1 VSGARAGARQPPH
14 ILCLKAPDVPTVRQ
28 LEYLV
33 AIADVRHFR
42 RAAEQVNTTQPTLSG
57 QLKAMEDRLGIEL
70 VERSRSRVVLT
81 PAGVEV
87 VEIAR
92 RVLRDVREIRAIGV
106 SHNKK
111 LAGVIRLGLPSSIG
125 PSLVPKLVP
134 DLKREYPDLKF
145 YVREELPGALPNGLA
160 GGMYDIVIGPLPFA
174 DGEFETLELYNE
186 PLMLVVAADH
196 PLARKTQVQPAE
208 LKDLGVLTLEA
219 GHPLHALVEQYCAR
233 VGANVLKNYAGNSL
247 DTLREMVAMG
257 LGTAFLPGLYVKTN
271 LVKDKSVRVID
282 IAGRPLVRAVG
293 VAWRKTGSG
302 SGKGRYA
309 ELARFMQE
317 TADKVIGPL

>member
-1 VSGARAGARQPPH
+1 
-14 ILCLKAPDVPTVRQ
+14 VPTVRQ

-57 QLKAMEDRLGIEL
+57 QLKAMEDRLGLEL

-81 PAGVEV
+81 PAGAEIVD
-87 VEIAR
+87 IAR

-134 DLKREYPDLKF
+134 GLKKEYPDLKF
-145 YVREELPGALPNGLA
+145 YVREEAPGALPNGLA

-174 DGEFETLELYNE
+174 SGEFETLELYNE
-186 PLMLVVAADH
+186 PLDLVVAADH
-196 PLARKTQVQPAE
+196 PLARKSAVLAAD
-208 LKDLGVLTLEA
+208 LRDLGILALEA
-219 GHPLHALVEQYCAR
+219 GHPLHVLVEQYCSR
-233 VGANVLKNYAGNSL
+233 VGANLLKNYAGTSL
-247 DTLREMVAMG
+247 DALREMVAMG
-257 LGTAFLPGLYVKTN
+257 LGAAFLPGLYVKTN
-271 LVKDKSVRVID
+271 LAKDKTVKVIELP
-282 IAGRPLVRAVG
+282 GRPLSRSVG
-293 VAWRKTGSG
+293 VAWRKTGN
-302 SGKGRYA
+302 GKGRYA
-309 ELARFMQE
+309 ELAGFMKA

>member
-1 VSGARAGARQPPH
+1 
-14 ILCLKAPDVPTVRQ
+14 VPTVRQ

-70 VERSRSRVVLT
+70 VERSRSRVMLT
-81 PAGVEV
+81 PVGTEI

-92 RVLRDVREIRAIGV
+92 RVLRDVREIRAIGA

-134 DLKREYPDLKF
+134 GLKKEYPDLKF
-145 YVREELPGALPNGLA
+145 YVREEMPGALPNGLA

-174 DGEFETLELYNE
+174 GGEFETLELYNE
-186 PLMLVVAADH
+186 PLVLVVPADH
-196 PLARKTQVQPAE
+196 PLARKSTVHSE
-208 LKDLGVLTLEA
+208 DLKHLGVLTLEA
-219 GHPLHALVEQYCAR
+219 GHPLHALVEQYCVR

-257 LGTAFLPGLYVKTN
+257 LGATFLPGLYVKTN
-271 LVKDKSVRVID
+271 LTKDKTIMVID
-282 IAGRPLVRAVG
+282 VAGRPLARSVG

-302 SGKGRYA
+302 NDRSRSRYA
-309 ELARFMQE
+309 ELASFMKE

>member
-1 VSGARAGARQPPH
+1 MHTLAASRRPP
-14 ILCLKAPDVPTVRQ
+14 AQGPDVPTVRQ

-81 PAGVEV
+81 PAGSEI

-111 LAGVIRLGLPSSIG
+111 LAGVVRLGLPASIG

-134 DLKREYPDLKF
+134 DLKKEYPDLKF

-174 DGEFETLELYNE
+174 GGEFETLELYEE
-186 PLMLVVAADH
+186 PLLLVVAADH
-196 PLARKTQVQPAE
+196 PLARKVNVSPDD
-208 LKDLGVLTLEA
+208 LRDLGILTLEA
-219 GHPLHALVEQYCAR
+219 GHPLHALVEQYCSWA
-233 VGANVLKNYAGNSL
+233 GANLLKNYAGNSL

-257 LGTAFLPGLYVKTN
+257 LGAAFLPGLYVKTN
-271 LVKDKSVRVID
+271 LTKDKSLKVIEVS
-282 IAGRPLVRAVG
+282 GRPLARTVG
-293 VAWRKTGSG
+293 VAWRRTGNG
-302 SGKGRYA
+302 TGQNRFA
-309 ELARFMQE
+309 ELANFMKE